1 MPIGPQREIQILL
14 NAYRSGTF
22 EIVANIERM
31 TREGRST
38 AHARAALKET
48 QAVLR
53 ELDQFADTWIETNI
67 PAAYREGWDDA
78 FRNQFYATPDGLG
91 ANVRYQ
97 DFAKLNKEAIE
108 ATAYSLRDSLHAA
121 TQLVGRRVNDIY
133 RRVGLEATQ
142 RRLITGEALAT
153 TTAKMKETFVSQ
165 GVTGFRDKLN
175 REWSLDSY
183 AEMVARTSTREA
195 TTQGTLTRLMG
206 GGYDLVQVS
215 EHQPTCEKCV
225 GLGGKVFSISGGNR
239 DYPKYNGYIP
249 VHGNCLHVLWSYQA
263 QFDKNAEET
272 RRKSNTSLTEDTRS
286 QAQKDAYKATQDKK
300 RQERDLRE
308 QYKRYRARL
317 GDDAGT
323 IQSFSRAKKSDG
335 DRWQQMQEDYRAAG
349 RELKRA

>member
-1 MPIGPQREIQILL
+1 MPLGPQRDIQILL

-31 TREGRST
+31 TRAGRST
-38 AHARAALKET
+38 AHARAALRET
-48 QAVLR
+48 QAILR

-78 FRNQFYATPDGLG
+78 FRNQFYATPDGIG

-97 DFAKLNKEAIE
+97 DFAKLNREAIE

-121 TQLVGRRVNDIY
+121 TQTVGRRVSDIY
-133 RRVGLEATQ
+133 RQVGLEATQ

-153 TTAKMKETFVSQ
+153 TTAKMKETFVQ
-165 GVTGFRDKLN
+165 KGVTGFQDKLR

-195 TTQGTLTRLMG
+195 TTQGTINRLMG
-206 GGYDLVQVS
+206 GGYDLVQIS
-215 EHQPTCEKCV
+215 EHEPTCELCAP
-225 GLGGKVFSISGGNR
+225 LAGKVFSLTGNTR
-239 DYPKYNGYIP
+239 DYPKYDGYLP
-249 VHGNCLHVLWSYQA
+249 VHPNCLHVPWSYQA
-263 QFDKNAEET
+263 QLDPRAEET
-272 RRKSNTSLTEDTRS
+272 RRRSNTSLTEDTRS
-286 QAQKDAYKATQDKK
+286 QAEKNAYKATQDKK
-300 RQERDLRE
+300 RQERELRE

-323 IQSFSRAKKSDG
+323 IQGFSRAKNSDG
-335 DRWQQMQEDYRAAG
+335 ERWQQMQADYRAVG